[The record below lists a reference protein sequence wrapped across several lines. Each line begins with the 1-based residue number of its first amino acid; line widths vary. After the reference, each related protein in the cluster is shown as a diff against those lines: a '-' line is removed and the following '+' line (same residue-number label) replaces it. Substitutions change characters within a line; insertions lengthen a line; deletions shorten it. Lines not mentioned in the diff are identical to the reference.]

1 MIMIIAK
8 VKELLY
14 LLNYNYHVMDHY
26 NNNNINN
33 NNDNNNSNNNNNKS
47 CTIISADLNLQ
58 IKLQ

>member
-14 LLNYNYHVMDHY
+14 LLNYDYHIMDHY
-26 NNNNINN
+26 NNINN

-47 CTIISADLNLQ
+47 CTITSADLNQQ
-58 IKLQ
+58 IKL